1 MARITDIRL
10 IAVQHHLGAGKAYGM
25 ARGLTPMRGAGIVVL
40 ETDAGVQ
47 GIGEAWGPS
56 TVARAYLDL
65 VRPYFVG
72 TPVFTVRAVTQSIF
86 AKHYHFGTQNQLIS
100 ALSGIDI
107 AAHDA
112 IGKLFGVPVSDLI
125 GGRLR
130 DRVPVYC
137 SGGYFTEED
146 DHLAALARQL
156 EPHTASGFPAF
167 KIKLGRRPDEDA
179 VRARLARKIIGD
191 DALLTVDVNGNYTAD
206 AALESMRRMDDADV
220 HWMEEPLAPQDWNGY
235 AELAR
240 RATIPV
246 ATGEALYTLFDFRRL
261 IDGRMAAIL
270 QPDLALCGGLDVART
285 IGILAGA
292 EHLRVSPHCW
302 GTGVGL
308 AAAVHWVAS
317 LPSYPHGANVPY
329 PTLVEYDVG
338 ANPLRDELFTEPL
351 RFENGHLHVPTGPG
365 LGVTLNP
372 EALKRFAV
380 D

>member
-1 MARITDIRL
+1 MARITDIKL

-25 ARGLTPMRGAGIVVL
+25 ARGLTAVRSAGIILL
-40 ETDAGVQ
+40 ETDGGVQ

-56 TVARAYLDL
+56 AVARAYLDL
-65 VRPYFVG
+65 IRPYFIGASLFG
-72 TPVFTVRAVTQSIF
+72 TRAVAQGIF
-86 AKHYHFGTQNQLIS
+86 ARHYHFGAQNQMIA

-112 IGKLFGVPVSDLI
+112 MGKLFGVPVCDLI
-125 GGRLR
+125 GGRQR

-137 SGGYFTEED
+137 SGGYFTEEE
-146 DHLAALARQL
+146 DHLAVLARQL
-156 EPHTASGFPAF
+156 EPHTDAGFPAF

-179 VRARLARKIIGD
+179 VRARLARRIIGD
-191 DALLTVDVNGNYTAD
+191 TALLTVDVNGNYTVD
-206 AALESMRRMDDADV
+206 AALESMRRMADADV
-220 HWMEEPLAPQDWNGY
+220 HWVEEPLAPQDWNGY
-235 AELAR
+235 GELAR
-240 RATIPV
+240 RAPIAV

-261 IDGRMAAIL
+261 IDGRLAAIL

-317 LPSYPHGANVPY
+317 LPTYPHGTNVPY

-338 ANPLRDELFTEPL
+338 ANPLRDELFLEPL

-365 LGVTLNP
+365 LGVTLSP
-372 EALKRFAV
+372 EALKRFTV

>member
-10 IAVQHHLGAGKAYGM
+10 VAVQHHLGAGGAYGM
-25 ARGLTPMRGAGIVVL
+25 ARGLTAVRGAGIILL

-47 GIGEAWGPS
+47 GIGEAWGPAS
-56 TVARAYLDL
+56 VTRAYLDL
-65 VRPYFVG
+65 VRPCFIG
-72 TPVFTVRAVTQSIF
+72 TPVFGVRGVTQAIF
-86 AKHYHFGTQNQLIS
+86 AKHYHFGTQNQMIS

-112 IGKLFGVPVSDLI
+112 MGKLFGVPVCDLI
-125 GGRLR
+125 GGRQR

-137 SGGYFTEED
+137 SGGYFTEAD
-146 DHLAALARQL
+146 DQLTALADQL
-156 EPHTASGFPAF
+156 EPHADAAFPAF

-191 DALLTVDVNGNYTAD
+191 TALLTVDANGNYTAD
-206 AALESMRRMDDADV
+206 AALESMRRIAGADV
-220 HWMEEPLAPQDWNGY
+220 HWMEEPLAPQDWAGY

-240 RATIPV
+240 RAPVPV

-261 IDGRMAAIL
+261 IEGRLAAVL

-285 IGILAGA
+285 VGVLAGA

-302 GTGVGL
+302 GTGIGL

-317 LPSYPHGANVPY
+317 LPAYPHGANVPY

-338 ANPLRDELFTEPL
+338 ANPLRDGLFTEPL
-351 RFENGHLHVPTGPG
+351 HYERGHLHVPTGPG
-365 LGVTLNP
+365 LGVTLDP
-372 EALKRFAV
+372 AALKRFTV